1 MFSGGGREVISL
13 IEPQRDAA
21 RMQRP
26 FYGGGNE
33 VKSLD
38 YLQTS
43 DIDEIYPV
51 SEPDPRMAATSKVT
65 R

>member
-1 MFSGGGREVISL
+1 
-13 IEPQRDAA
+13 
-21 RMQRP
+21 MQRP